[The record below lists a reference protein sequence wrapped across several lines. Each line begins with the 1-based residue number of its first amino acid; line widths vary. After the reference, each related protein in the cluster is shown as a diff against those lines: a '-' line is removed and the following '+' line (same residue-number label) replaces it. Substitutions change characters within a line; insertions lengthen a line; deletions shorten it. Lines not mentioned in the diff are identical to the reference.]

1 MEGRKGAAVTAYI
14 LKRLF
19 AMIPT
24 LLGILVLTFIIVRL
38 APGNPVT
45 LKLQAA
51 QGLKE
56 TAVSQE
62 MTDEMLK
69 LYGLK
74 VDLPASYE
82 NFISE
87 VTTKVYGADPKDKPK
102 ATRKALEWLGQNGIQ
117 FKIWL
122 VNVLQLNF
130 GNSFKDHR
138 PVIDK
143 IREALPITLS
153 LNLIEFFLAYL
164 ISIPLGVYSAIRRE
178 SFGEKA
184 LMVLLFVLYS
194 LPSFWVA
201 YLLLMYFASG
211 DHLNWFP
218 LGGLMS
224 EGADEYPFPLRVGNI
239 LWHLVLPVLTMV
251 YGSFAY
257 LTRFSRTTMLE
268 VIRQDYVRTAY
279 AKGLSRKKVIWHHA
293 FRNSLIP
300 QITLL
305 GTLLPA
311 LLGGSVIIEQ
321 IFGIPGMGKLAFEA
335 ISSRD
340 YPTIMAITSISAF
353 LTLLSLL
360 ISDLAYAFAD
370 PRISFQGRQ
379 EA

>member
-1 MEGRKGAAVTAYI
+1 
-14 LKRLF
+14 
-19 AMIPT
+19 MIPT
-24 LLGILVLTFIIVRL
+24 MLGILVLTFVIVRL

-62 MTDEMLK
+62 VTDEMLK

-82 NFISE
+82 KFIGQ
-87 VTTKVYGADPKDKPK
+87 VTTKIYGSDPKDKPK
-102 ATRKALEWLGQNGIQ
+102 PTRKALEWMGQNGIQ

-130 GNSFKDHR
+130 GESFKDRR

-164 ISIPLGVYSAIRRE
+164 ISIPLGVYSAMHRE

-224 EGADEYPFPLRVGNI
+224 EGADEYPFPLKLGNVM
-239 LWHLVLPVLTMV
+239 WHLVLPVLTMV

-268 VIRQDYVRTAY
+268 VVRQDYVRTAW
-279 AKGLSRKKVIWHHA
+279 AKGLSRKKVIWRHA

>member
-1 MEGRKGAAVTAYI
+1 MSAYL
-14 LKRLF
+14 LKRILT
-19 AMIPT
+19 MIPT
-24 LLGILVLTFIIVRL
+24 LLGIMLITFFIVRL
-38 APGNPVT
+38 APGNPAT

-62 MTDEMLK
+62 VTDQMLK

-74 VDLPASYE
+74 VDLPAGYE
-82 NFISE
+82 AFIAR
-87 VTTKVYGADPKDKPK
+87 VTDAIYGSDPKDKPH
-102 ATRKALEWLGQNGIQ
+102 ASRRALEWLGQNGIQ

-122 VNVLQLNF
+122 GNVLKLNF

-138 PVIDK
+138 PVLDK
-143 IREALPITLS
+143 IKEALPITLT

-164 ISIPLGVYSAIRRE
+164 VSIPLGVYAALRRE
-178 SFGEKA
+178 SFLDKGV
-184 LMVLLFVLYS
+184 MVLLFVLYS
-194 LPSFWVA
+194 LPTFWVA

-218 LGGLMS
+218 MGGLHS
-224 EGADEYPFPLRVGNI
+224 EGVENYPFFMKLGNYA
-239 LWHLVLPVLTMV
+239 WHLVLPVVTMV
-251 YGSFAY
+251 YGNFAFI
-257 LTRFSRTTMLE
+257 TRFSRTTMLE
-268 VIRQDYVRTAY
+268 VVKQDYVRTAW
-279 AKGLSRKKVIWHHA
+279 AKGLPKRKVIWKHA

-321 IFGIPGMGKLAFEA
+321 IFSIPGMGKLAFEA
-335 ISSRD
+335 IGSRD
-340 YPTIMAITSISAF
+340 YPTVMAITTISAF

-360 ISDLAYAFAD
+360 LSDIAYAIAD
-370 PRISFQGRQ
+370 PRISFEEKQ
-379 EA
+379 AA

>member
-1 MEGRKGAAVTAYI
+1 MTAYVI
-14 LKRLF
+14 KRLF

-24 LLGILVLTFIIVRL
+24 MFGILLLTFVIVRL

-56 TAVSQE
+56 TALSQQV
-62 MTDEMLK
+62 TDEMLK

-82 NFISE
+82 NFIAE
-87 VTTKVYGADPKDKPK
+87 ATTRIYGADPKDKPK
-102 ATRKALEWLGQNGIQ
+102 LSRKVLEWAGQNGIQ

-130 GNSFKDHR
+130 GESFKDHR

-143 IREALPITLS
+143 IREALPITLC
-153 LNLIEFFLAYL
+153 LNLIEFFVAYL
-164 ISIPLGVYSAIRRE
+164 ISIPLGVYSAMHRE

-224 EGADEYPFPLRVGNI
+224 EGADEYPFFLRLGNI
-239 LWHLVLPVLTMV
+239 LWHLVLPVLVMV

-268 VIRQDYVRTAY
+268 VVRQDYVRTAW
-279 AKGLSRKKVIWHHA
+279 AKGLPRKKVIWRHA

-360 ISDLAYAFAD
+360 ISDLAYAFVD